1 MEGVARARVGAEI
14 KALEARL
21 KLALR
26 RALEQRRDRPQISLA
41 LRVAAARGDLLRSRF
56 FEREPTRRLA
66 CEPEVSDGGGPFGL
80 RRRNSPFRRAAL
92 QLTPRREQRGPF
104 DYSDGLL
111 VSCKRSPSH

>member
-26 RALEQRRDRPQISLA
+26 RALEQRRDRPQISHA

-56 FEREPTRRLA
+56 LEREPTR
-66 CEPEVSDGGGPFGL
+66 
-80 RRRNSPFRRAAL
+80 PFRRAAL

-111 VSCKRSPSH
+111 VAGGMDLGSSPL